1 MLFVS
6 TLQFTASILGTKLQ
20 IAPPMVNICVWK
32 SKMFMLTPK
41 SGIAHP
47 ERFRA
52 FFKKTAFL
60 KKNMEQSQKERGEK

>member
-1 MLFVS
+1 
-6 TLQFTASILGTKLQ
+6 
-20 IAPPMVNICVWK
+20 MVNICVWK